1 VGKPWFLV
9 KPWSGAPLDGATH
22 SLEKS
27 TKERLRADGDE
38 IDLARSDMQGGD
50 AFHAVFRAHKF
61 AAVSAGHAPVTSL
74 RLNPKRRSIFR
85 WQQRTR
91 YLVELRTI
99 LSSYPSAP
107 VT

>member
-1 VGKPWFLV
+1 MVISETVVGR
-9 KPWSGAPLDGATH
+9 ALDGATN

-27 TKERLRADGDE
+27 TKERLRTDADE
-38 IDLARSDMQGGD
+38 IDLARSDMQRGD
-50 AFHAVFRAHKF
+50 AFHAVFRADTF
-61 AAVSAGHAPVTSL
+61 EAVSARHAPVTSL
-74 RLNPKRRSIFR
+74 RLNPRRRSIFR